1 MTMTKKQYLNLLV
14 NEFHSATMATIGA
27 DGHPVTRIIDLML
40 WDESGVYFLT
50 AKGKSLYTQLM
61 EQKFIALSATAEKRA
76 PRAGGDRRGQA
87 GQLRL
92 RRAAGGGSRRQHPV
106 SGQCGAPAPD
116 DPSFHRSGAGGGGAV
131 RRQRLQAHQPGGV
144 PPVLAE
150 PVSEGPLSG
159 LEGAGGGGLSPVWQ
173 MRVGH
178 RSPVPAAAGPP
189 AGGCPVAAPQSE

>member
-76 PRAGGDRRGQA
+76 ISLRGKIKKYTN
-87 GQLRL
+87 
-92 RRAAGGGSRRQHPV
+92 RQITSPTK
-106 SGQCGAPAPD
+106 SP
-116 DPSFHRSGAGGGGAV
+116 
-131 RRQRLQAHQPGGV
+131 HQHNLFQTPLLT
-144 PPVLAE
+144 PPLN
-150 PVSEGPLSG
+150 
-159 LEGAGGGGLSPVWQ
+159 
-173 MRVGH
+173 
-178 RSPVPAAAGPP
+178 PAACYPSPP
-189 AGGCPVAAPQSE
+189 TAPPQQNPPLTTSIPPPPSYTNHHPPNHPSLPFHLPPTAPTFQFIRNL

>member
-76 PRAGGDRRGQA
+76 ISLRGKIKNIHSEKLEEIFEYE
-87 GQLRL
+87 GNL
-92 RRAAGGGSRRQHPV
+92 SRRYQNRCLHC
-106 SGQCGAPAPD
+106 GQCKEICPK
-116 DPSFHRSGAGGGGAV
+116 
-131 RRQRLQAHQPGGV
+131 QAIKK
-144 PPVLAE
+144 
-150 PVSEGPLSG
+150 
-159 LEGAGGGGLSPVWQ
+159 
-173 MRVGH
+173 RY
-178 RSPVPAAAGPP
+178 
-189 AGGCPVAAPQSE
+189 